1 MHAMREPLEDW
12 HSFRDPTLAGLVA
25 RTMREE
31 FGAGA
36 KGAALDRVLAART
49 KRRRAAYRFWLCVL
63 CLLHGVGPT
72 IH

>member
-1 MHAMREPLEDW
+1 MREPLEDW

-25 RTMREE
+25 ESLREE
-31 FGAGA
+31 HGAGA
-36 KGAALDRVLAART
+36 KAAALDCALAARA

-63 CLLHGVGPT
+63 CLLHGVRPT